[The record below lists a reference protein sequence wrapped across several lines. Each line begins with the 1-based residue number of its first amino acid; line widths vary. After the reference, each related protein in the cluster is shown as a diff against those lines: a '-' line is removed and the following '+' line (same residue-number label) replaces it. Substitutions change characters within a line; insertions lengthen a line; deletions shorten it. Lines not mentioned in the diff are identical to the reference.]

1 MFVDKAK
8 VSLKAGKGGD
18 GAVSFR
24 HEIYIP
30 KGGPDGGDGGKGGD
44 IIFRADRNTNT
55 LVDFRFTP
63 ILTAEDGKNGSGQ
76 RSAGRSGKNLVVDVP
91 VGTVVY
97 KTEDN
102 QKYSSRG
109 VSEAAAEKERLSPVK
124 TGAKDA
130 TPERTYFDYPRI
142 LIADLTEDG
151 QEAII
156 AHGGSGGFGNA
167 HFKSST
173 RQAPII
179 AEVGEPGEEFEAE
192 LELKSMAD
200 VGLVGLPNAGK
211 STFLSVVSNAT
222 PEIADYPFTTLTP
235 QLGVATIDD
244 QDLLIADIPGLI
256 EGASEGKGLGHEFL
270 RHVERTA
277 VLLHLIDVYN
287 NDAGEAYGTIRK
299 ELEKYGNLA
308 SRPEVVALTKCEG
321 VDHEII
327 EMQMASILK
336 VNPEAKVYAISASAH
351 QGLTELL
358 RELSKVVRESDDRGS
373 RTLQTGSLRPQLK
386 DASDTHI
393 PTISLGNNALRDTWQ
408 VTKEGDIFIVT
419 GEKIE
424 KFARRT
430 DMNNYASVN
439 RLRDIM
445 KKLGIRAE
453 LTSSGAQPD
462 SIIEIA
468 GKKFPLVEDW

>member
-1 MFVDKAK
+1 MFTDKAR

-44 IIFRADRNTNT
+44 VVFRADKNTNT
-55 LVDFRFTP
+55 LIDFRFTP
-63 ILTAEDGKNGSGQ
+63 ILTAEDGKAGSGQ
-76 RSAGRSGKNLVVDVP
+76 RSSGRSGKNLVVDVP

-97 KTEDN
+97 RE
-102 QKYSSRG
+102 G
-109 VSEAAAEKERLSPVK
+109 EML
-124 TGAKDA
+124 
-130 TPERTYFDYPRI
+130 
-142 LIADLTEDG
+142 ADLTDDG
-151 QEAII
+151 QMAII
-156 AHGGSGGFGNA
+156 AKGGAGGFGNA

-173 RQAPII
+173 RQAPLV
-179 AEVGEPGEEFEAE
+179 AEIGEPGEEFEAE
-192 LELKSMAD
+192 IELKSMAD

-211 STFLSVVSNAT
+211 STFLSVVSNAM

-235 QLGVATIDD
+235 QLGVATIDGK
-244 QDLLIADIPGLI
+244 DLLIADIPGLI

-277 VLLHLIDVYN
+277 VLLHLVDVYN
-287 NDAGEAYGTIRK
+287 DDAGEAYRTIRK
-299 ELEKYGNLA
+299 ELEKYSDL
-308 SRPEVVALTKCEG
+308 SDRPEVVALTKCEG
-321 VDHEII
+321 VDSEII

-336 VNPEAKVYAISASAH
+336 VNPKARIFAISASAH

-358 RELSKVVRESDDRGS
+358 RELVGRI
-373 RTLQTGSLRPQLK
+373 
-386 DASDTHI
+386 ASDLRSEVRPTDLSTKVAHQPSDI
-393 PTISLGNNALRDTWQ
+393 PTISLGEDALKDTWKIEKLDDKF
-408 VTKEGDIFIVT
+408 VVT

-430 DMNNYASVN
+430 DLNNYASVN

-445 KKLGIRAE
+445 KKMGIRGE
-453 LTSSGAQPD
+453 LTSAGAKPD
-462 SIIEIA
+462 SIISIA
-468 GKKFPLVEDW
+468 GKEFTLVEDW